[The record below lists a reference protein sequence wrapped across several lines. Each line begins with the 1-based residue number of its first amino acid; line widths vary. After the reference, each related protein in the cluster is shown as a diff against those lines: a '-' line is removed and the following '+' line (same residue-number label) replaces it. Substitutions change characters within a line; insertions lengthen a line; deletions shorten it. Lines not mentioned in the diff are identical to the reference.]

1 MMAASRSPFRT
12 LSFADLD
19 GGVWG
24 AALDGGA
31 RFITL
36 GAAAGAGSLIGPD
49 SVDWSEDNEQWRLA
63 GDGFQLVITP
73 ADATSVEGLPAADA
87 SSRGTKAGC
96 HELCHVHGRYTL
108 GGVEYMVDCA
118 GARTSDDRGAEL
130 QSLDSVRSLSA
141 LFEGNQGLSLLS
153 CRPRGATGHEHDQ
166 LTAAVCENGSCLAV
180 TDPRLSTT
188 YTSDGLPARVSLE
201 LWLGEGEAQYLRRA
215 AGEALAPVA
224 AVHAEDLE
232 AVLAPF
238 RWRSRGLE
246 GRGVY
251 LLARPR

>member
-1 MMAASRSPFRT
+1 MMAAARSRFRT

-36 GAAAGAGSLIGPD
+36 GAAAGAGSLIGPE
-49 SVDWSEDNEQWRLA
+49 SVDWSEDDEQWRLA
-63 GDGFQLVITP
+63 GDGFELVITP
-73 ADATSVEGLPAADA
+73 ADEASAEGLPAAEA
-87 SSRGTKAGC
+87 SSRGTKAEC

-108 GGVEYMVDCA
+108 GGVEYAVDCP
-118 GARTSDDRGAEL
+118 GARTNDDRGAEL
-130 QSLDSVRSLSA
+130 QSLDSVRSVSA
-141 LFEGNQGLSLLS
+141 LFADNRGLTLLS
-153 CRPRGATGHEHDQ
+153 YRPQGATGHERDQ
-166 LTAAVCENGSCLAV
+166 LTAAVCENGSCVAV
-180 TDPRLSTT
+180 SDPRLSTT

-201 LWLGEGEAQYLRRA
+201 FWLGEGEAQYLRRA

-224 AVHAEDLE
+224 AVHASGLE
-232 AVLAPF
+232 AEVAPF

-251 LLARPR
+251 LLARSR